1 MTRNLK
7 AFLLLVPVLVIY
19 MLVYMWESRV
29 VLTLP
34 RTFFLGNA
42 TWNGKGSLLSF
53 DWLPGGFLNWN
64 ATETSTSTVNTPESH
79 LVPLR
84 GIGDSFL
91 PFEEVYENSTEEA
104 ADGNP
109 PLKKILFWND
119 VSMFYSLTRKQF
131 FGNKSQGFGFGRD
144 PFVKSNCRI
153 STCFTTANRTMF
165 SPEEVDAVVWHVRS
179 RDQSFPP
186 KRSPH
191 TRYIYWVLESPMY
204 VSANLK
210 NLANVFN
217 WTFTYRL
224 DSDVPCPYNRV
235 YRLRT
240 PRPVPAGKN
249 YASGKTKLAAW
260 FVSNCATR
268 SGRETLV
275 NTLKK
280 WMKVDVY
287 GLCGQYKCP
296 RGGNCHNML
305 ERDYKFYF
313 SFENSICKDYATE
326 KIYNVLRYNVVPV
339 VYGLANYTAFLPP
352 KSHINALDFPS
363 AESLAKYLL
372 YLDKDDTAYNEYFRW
387 KPYHSLAT
395 RTAQPWCDMCAKLH
409 EDQSPKVYNDIYKWY
424 ITDAKCL
431 TVQSPEI
438 SNFVSG
444 VPIGDGV
451 DPNRIVRP

>member
-1 MTRNLK
+1 MTRYLK
-7 AFLLLVPVLVIY
+7 VFLLMVIAVFIYVLLY
-19 MLVYMWESRV
+19 MRESRGNYI
-29 VLTLP
+29 LS
-34 RTFFLGNA
+34 RTFFSDNA
-42 TWNGKGSLLSF
+42 TRNGSWLSF
-53 DWLPGGFLNWN
+53 EWLPGGLLNWN
-64 ATETSTSTVNTPESH
+64 ATDTSISTIPNALESH

-91 PFEEVYENSTEEA
+91 PFEKLNESSSEEA

-119 VSMFYSLTRKQF
+119 F
-131 FGNKSQGFGFGRD
+131 FGDKSQGFGFGRD
-144 PFVKSNCRI
+144 PFVKSGCRI
-153 STCFTTANRTMF
+153 STCFTTANRSLF
-165 SPEEVDAVVWHVRS
+165 SLEEVDAVVWHVRS
-179 RDQSFPP
+179 GDQSFPS

-191 TRYIYWVLESPMY
+191 TRYIYWLLESPMH
-204 VSANLK
+204 VHTNLK
-210 NLANVFN
+210 NLTNVFN

-224 DSDVPCPYNRV
+224 DSDVPTPFDRV

-240 PRPVPAGKN
+240 PGPVPAGRN

-260 FVSNCATR
+260 FVSNCHTR
-268 SGRETLV
+268 SGRATLV

-280 WMKVDVY
+280 WIPIDVY
-287 GLCGQYKCP
+287 GGCGQHRCP
-296 RGGNCHNML
+296 RSENCYKML

-313 SFENSICKDYATE
+313 SFENSICKDYVTE
-326 KIYNVLRYNVVPV
+326 KIFNVLRYNVVPV

-352 KSHINALDFPS
+352 KSHINVLDFPS
-363 AESLAKYLL
+363 AESLARYLQ

-387 KPYHSLAT
+387 KPYHKVLSNSGEG
-395 RTAQPWCDMCAKLH
+395 WCDMCAKLH
-409 EDQSPKVYNDIYKWY
+409 EDQSPKVYDDIDKWY

-431 TVQSPEI
+431 TDQSPEI

-444 VPIGDGV
+444 IPIGDGV